1 MAIIAPAI
9 LATTPEEYEAQ
20 IGRIHNF
27 AERVHVD
34 VTDGEFAQNLTVPE
48 TQVWWPKEWKADVH
62 MMVARPSEH
71 LATIIQMNPN
81 MVIFHAECEEDL
93 APIFKKL
100 KAETMI
106 KPGVALLRS
115 TVPETCAE
123 AIKEAEHVLIF
134 SGNLGEYGGKA
145 STMQLEKIRL
155 VKAINS
161 NVEIGWDGGAN
172 LSNVFSLAQAGVDVI
187 NVGGA
192 IATSNDPDYTYK
204 AMVEEANRKGAI

>member
-9 LATTPEEYEAQ
+9 LATNPEDYEAQ
-20 IGRIHNF
+20 ISRLHGF
-27 AERVHVD
+27 AEHVHID

-48 TQVWWPKEWKADVH
+48 TQVWWPKEWKADIH

-71 LATIIQMNPN
+71 LSTIIQMTPN

-93 APIFKKL
+93 VPIFRKL
-100 KAETMI
+100 KAETLI
-106 KPGVALLRS
+106 KPGIALLRS
-115 TVPETCAE
+115 TVPELYAD
-123 AIKEAEHVLIF
+123 AIREAEHVLIF

-155 VKAINS
+155 VKAIND

-172 LSNVFSLAQAGVDVI
+172 LSNVFNLTQSGVNVV

-192 IATSNDPDYTYK
+192 IANSPEPKQVYRQ
-204 AMVEEANRKGAI
+204 MVNEINRKGAI